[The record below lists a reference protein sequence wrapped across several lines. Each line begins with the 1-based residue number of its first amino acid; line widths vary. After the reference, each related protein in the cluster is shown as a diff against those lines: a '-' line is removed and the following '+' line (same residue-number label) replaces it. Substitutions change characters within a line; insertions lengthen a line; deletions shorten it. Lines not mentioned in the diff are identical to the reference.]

1 MKHLL
6 FFLALATAAPLSAQE
21 LLEID
26 TLLRCNYTGWL
37 EEELY
42 SFEAV
47 PPVPE
52 MVDRILKAT
61 QTPRNFVLLLS
72 NVESVAAV
80 LSGGKRYLL
89 YSQDFYLR
97 LPQSERASAFGL
109 LAHEI
114 GHHAAE
120 HTFDP
125 AFREKEEL
133 EADAFMGFALFKLGA
148 VNRLALAL
156 EVPEKVPFSH
166 AVSPILRREAI
177 ERGWRRSD
185 VHVQVQENM
194 AYDGSTD
201 ATSIPIPHFPWPPPQ
216 CAQRTTLSERLQA
229 SARTLSE
236 VDGRLR
242 QALSLRGYSQR
253 SYFQTPNGFALVTQM
268 EQFVADGASKSGTY
282 RWADYPAPE
291 NFDGLWSYLKSLVMP
306 TPGYFRVFVFVVTDT
321 PYSQAQR
328 RVGKEEAVGWL
339 SQGLN
344 RLPSEIGSRA
354 LNERHYLDVLVYEF
368 QAPQST
374 RICAQKCPCLLG
386 SDVHL
391 QKSGLGRMGF

>member
-6 FFLALATAAPLSAQE
+6 LTLALAAAAPLAAQE
-21 LLEID
+21 FLEID
-26 TLLRCNYTGWL
+26 TLFRCNYTGWL

-42 SFEAV
+42 SFESV

-52 MVDRILKAT
+52 MVERILKAT
-61 QTPRNFVLLLS
+61 QSPRNFILLQS
-72 NVESVAAV
+72 NVESVAAI
-80 LSGGKRYLL
+80 LSDGKRYLL

-114 GHHAAE
+114 GHHVAE

-125 AFREKEEL
+125 VFREKEEL
-133 EADAFMGFALFKLGA
+133 EADAFMGFALFKIGA

-156 EVPEKVPFSH
+156 EIPDKVPFSH
-166 AVSPILRREAI
+166 AVSSVLRREAI

-185 VHVQVQENM
+185 AHVRVQENM
-194 AYDGSTD
+194 AYDGSMEVS
-201 ATSIPIPHFPWPPPQ
+201 AIPMPHFPWPPPQ
-216 CAQRTTLSERLQA
+216 CAQRTTLSEHLQA
-229 SARTLSE
+229 SARTLGE
-236 VDGRLR
+236 VDSRLR
-242 QALSLRGYSQR
+242 QALVLRGYSQR
-253 SYFQTPNGFALVTQM
+253 SYFQVPNGFALVTQL
-268 EQFVADGASKSGTY
+268 EQFTADGASKSGTY

-291 NFDGLWSYLKSLVMP
+291 HFDGLWTYLKSLVMP
-306 TPGYFRVFVFVVTDT
+306 TPGYFRIFVFVVTDA
-321 PYSQAQR
+321 PYNQSQR

-339 SQGLN
+339 SQGFNKLT
-344 RLPSEIGSRA
+344 PEISRRV

-391 QKSGLGRMGF
+391 QKSGLGKMGF